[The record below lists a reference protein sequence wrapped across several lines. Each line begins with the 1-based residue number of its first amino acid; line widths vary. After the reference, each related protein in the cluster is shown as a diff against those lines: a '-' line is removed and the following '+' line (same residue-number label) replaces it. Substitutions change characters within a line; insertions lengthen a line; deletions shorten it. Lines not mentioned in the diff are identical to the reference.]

1 MCTRY
6 DISRISEKS
15 DPKEIYEF
23 ENADLTTYESIFKD
37 VYLTKITYR
46 IKENEKKI
54 LEVKDSKGINLF
66 DIEISLFRNYNGEFK
81 DDFEFFRAEVAKIPT
96 ELQGFFTGKV
106 YIVENDVCL
115 RNKLTIVI
123 EFFYLSCKTTVN
135 DKSIEKL
142 FKEIENSLIKESS
155 QNGMSGIKFYYTTN
169 NIKIR
174 LLSYILYDHVLLGL
188 PINVS
193 HDPKLFLKK
202 SKIFSNQKLKNII
215 YLNMAIIKKMMPI
228 LNETKTNL
236 LETNLIK
243 DKKKLIV
250 DISIIENY
258 LTSIY
263 KELKELNAE
272 IKDIKEDSYS
282 RQKFIAKKIINSID
296 EYLCNRKKY
305 NEILQDKPF
314 FILIISKNSLK
325 YDPETQRYL
334 KEFKLLLDDITLNEK
349 QIIASASGRNCS
361 SNNQLSKDELI
372 NKKNE
377 IDEIEAAIDNS
388 LLDIVKNVQTGRQ
401 WFVKEYEESE

>member
-6 DISRISEKS
+6 DISKISEKS
-15 DPKEIYEF
+15 APKKIYEF
-23 ENADLTTYESIFKD
+23 ENADLTTYKSIFKD
-37 VYLTKITYR
+37 VYVTKISYR

-54 LEVKDSKGINLF
+54 LEVKDSKGNNLF
-66 DIEISLFRNYNGEFK
+66 YMNISMSKTPTDGFK
-81 DDFEFFRAEVAKIPT
+81 DNVDFFRAEGAEIPT

-115 RNKLTIVI
+115 RNKLSFVI
-123 EFFYLSCKTTVN
+123 EFFHLSCKTTVN

-155 QNGMSGIKFYYTTN
+155 YN
-169 NIKIR
+169 
-174 LLSYILYDHVLLGL
+174 
-188 PINVS
+188 
-193 HDPKLFLKK
+193 
-202 SKIFSNQKLKNII
+202 
-215 YLNMAIIKKMMPI
+215 
-228 LNETKTNL
+228 
-236 LETNLIK
+236 
-243 DKKKLIV
+243 V

-263 KELKELNAE
+263 EELKELNGE

-314 FILIISKNSLK
+314 FILIISRNSLK

-334 KEFKLLLDDITLNEK
+334 KEFKLLLDDITVNEK
-349 QIIASASGRNCS
+349 QIIGSALSRNCS
-361 SNNQLSKDELI
+361 SSNQFSKDELI
-372 NKKNE
+372 DKKKE

-388 LLDIVKNVQTGRQ
+388 LLDIVKHVQTGRQ
-401 WFVKEYEESE
+401 WFVKEYEEGE